1 MVENGT
7 RVRKAINSG
16 LKGKFHGKGKIG
28 VKASSRFLVLYDKVV
43 EEVVDDF
50 TGGED
55 SRCEWALND
64 PSMAMAKK
72 EKPILKRIA
81 GDNKPSVERDKEGF
95 LIPIWLKF
103 SLNATEKGKHTVA
116 IERVGSKVVEQII
129 VVDRAKPQI
138 EYALHSGDYTNLA
151 DSKLLQMNYNEKEM
165 KIRISCAA
173 ACVYKPLSSS
183 PKMNQWNFLGLPTGI
198 HSTLSNGAQGPDPSF
213 QDPTPTNGR
222 YDPLDA
228 RLPNGGGLV

>member
-1 MVENGT
+1 MDQGVAERDRETAHEDGMNAEVVGHFGMDVSKRKKKEGKNIKMVENGT

-43 EEVVDDF
+43 EEVVNDF

-81 GDNKPSVERDKEGF
+81 GDNKPSVERDKE
-95 LIPIWLKF
+95 
-103 SLNATEKGKHTVA
+103 
-116 IERVGSKVVEQII
+116 VE
-129 VVDRAKPQI
+129 
-138 EYALHSGDYTNLA
+138 
-151 DSKLLQMNYNEKEM
+151 
-165 KIRISCAA
+165 
-173 ACVYKPLSSS
+173 
-183 PKMNQWNFLGLPTGI
+183 LPWPSHGI

-213 QDPTPTNGR
+213 QDPTATNGR
-222 YDPLDA
+222 DDPLDA
-228 RLPNGGGLV
+228 RLPIGGGLVQSISTELEFVNGKEPRSLNDGENGVTSRDSTLVASSNEVEVEY